1 MNQSSNLKPVYDL
14 EERTF
19 LFAKS
24 VRMFVKSIPKTS
36 SSFDDIKQPVRSSG
50 SVGANYREA
59 NEAFSKKE
67 FLLRIKISRKEA
79 KESSYWLRL
88 IIETTDLPDRVIA
101 LKLLQESS
109 ELTKMFSAIAE
120 KSK

>member
-1 MNQSSNLKPVYDL
+1 MTETQNEKPVFDL

-19 LFAKS
+19 EFAKG
-24 VRMFVKSIPKTS
+24 VRLFVKTLPKTVS
-36 SSFDDIKQPVRSSG
+36 NREDAKQVIRSSG

-59 NEAFSKKE
+59 NEALSKKD

-88 IIETTDLPDRVIA
+88 IYETNDLNNSDNAQSLIKEA
-101 LKLLQESS
+101 NELIKILSS
-109 ELTKMFSAIAE
+109 ILV